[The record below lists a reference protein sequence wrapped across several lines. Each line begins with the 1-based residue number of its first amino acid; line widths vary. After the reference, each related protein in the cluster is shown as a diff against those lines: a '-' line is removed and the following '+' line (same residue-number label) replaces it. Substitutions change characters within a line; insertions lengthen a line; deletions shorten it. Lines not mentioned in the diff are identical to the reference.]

1 MTETLPT
8 FAILKSIKIGK
19 RKEMY
24 KEWAVSGTL
33 IVREMLARYGYQ
45 HDILINDLDSSVR
58 KLVMKTDPSYIKY
71 RIGHP
76 DDYHQIQKIMRK
88 QVVVDLEVIEALIDY
103 YQWDESTNTTSLK
116 VKYEALSREPTLLEC
131 HTSQVDLYLS
141 GSPMWARNLTF
152 SQTWN
157 VCYYLKNG
165 ETHDREEVERVFW
178 QFAKPK
184 VTDGT
189 D

>member
-19 RKEMY
+19 RREMY
-24 KEWAVSGTL
+24 KDWAVSGTL

-45 HDILINDLDSSVR
+45 HDILIHDLDSSVR
-58 KLVMKTDPSYIKY
+58 RLVMKTDPSYIKY
-71 RIGHP
+71 RIGYP
-76 DDYHQIQKIMRK
+76 DDYRYIQKIMRK

-103 YQWDESTNTTSLK
+103 CQWDESTNTSLK
-116 VKYEALSREPTLLEC
+116 VKHEALSREPTLLESNMSC
-131 HTSQVDLYLS
+131 VDLYLI

-152 SQTWN
+152 GQTWN
-157 VCYYLKNG
+157 ICDYLENG
-165 ETHDREEVERVFW
+165 KTHDREEVERVFG

-189 D
+189 V

>member
-19 RKEMY
+19 RREMY
-24 KEWAVSGTL
+24 KDWAISGTL

-58 KLVMKTDPSYIKY
+58 HLVMKTDPSYIKY

-76 DDYHQIQKIMRK
+76 DDYYQIQKIMRK
-88 QVVVDLEVIEALIDY
+88 RVIVDLEVIEALIDY
-103 YQWDESTNTTSLK
+103 CQWDESTNTSLK
-116 VKYEALSREPTLLEC
+116 VKYEALSQEPTLLERNMSC
-131 HTSQVDLYLS
+131 VDLYLS
-141 GSPMWARNLTF
+141 GSSMWSRNLTF

-157 VCYYLKNG
+157 VCDYLKNG
-165 ETHDREEVERVFW
+165 KEHDREEVERVFG

-184 VTDGT
+184 VTDGFI
-189 D
+189 